1 MALQTPHIKQVS
13 ILHSEKQ
20 FCVIIFHLFWI
31 LSVLKFY
38 AQKMCLTGPLKSTV
52 KPV

>member
-20 FCVIIFHLFWI
+20 NFVIIFHLFWI
-31 LSVLKFY
+31 LNVSNFMLKKVV
-38 AQKMCLTGPLKSTV
+38 QLDL
-52 KPV
+52 